1 MTTIFKIRLLLVLLT
16 VCFFVTAITVH
27 FTYDRQVILV
37 QDAKKIEEKLHR
49 KEAIIRDFI
58 QDSVQIQRLYSITPS
73 DRLYVEEMIS
83 TLTDQHQII
92 VHTYIDD
99 QLVFWSSEHLV
110 PEKRSNWEEGG
121 SGLVQMNNGWY
132 YSILHQSGDR
142 AAEFFVL
149 VKSNYQKV
157 NQYLENRF
165 SEDLISTNNLD
176 IADYTDREVYSIR
189 DLSGQYLFSV
199 KMHSQLYDSIYSDLE
214 LLMWLLGG
222 VLTLALFHIFCMSL
236 AKSGWAWLSILLFG
250 SFLFLLRMAE
260 IEWNWFATNFNS
272 GIFDPRFYASSE
284 MFPHLGGF
292 LLTLLF
298 ITWFLVYVFLVS
310 KWLELPRFFHTQ
322 PIGPPALFILCGVAL
337 YLFSYFLNG
346 MFDNLVSHSSIHFD
360 VTDML
365 YLDFYSWIGIGAL
378 SVSMLSLL
386 LAIGICIQ
394 LGNRVLPNIKH
405 FYRLLTVVFAIFMLA
420 LIILD
425 RFTIY
430 FVCFILLFYVLVWYA
445 HFGQKYIFTVSLT
458 VLLLL
463 AGIAS
468 LRQSE
473 LQQKQRQEAQKM
485 AIQELEDV
493 DDVNALALF
502 LDLEKDI
509 IQDSIIINNF
519 RRPNLQTPARVL
531 DHLKSTYFSGY
542 LSRYEV
548 AVDVYD
554 AQFLPVNKQSTDRLS
569 AYREKV
575 ISGAIKVSAYFYR
588 GNSSFGNYEYFA
600 QFPINL
606 GDEFLGM
613 LLVDM
618 SNRTFGHQGSYPGV
632 LADSRL
638 DFRQNVLMS
647 EYSYA
652 FYRSQQL
659 INQRGKYVYPVH
671 DSVYQD
677 VGLREYVQFGNDH
690 GFAHMVYK
698 PDASTTIVLSKPT
711 RGGWMQFASLSFF
724 FLVFLVFF
732 VCVFLLTWL
741 VATLSTNDFSLR
753 NLRWRYLLVS
763 NRILYS
769 TRIQLLIVI
778 AVVFTLI
785 VVGIITFWSVSNQ
798 FVKQQEN
805 TILTNAWNL
814 TKSFESRLVL
824 SESTIGKD
832 DYEEFQA
839 IAQSNALDLNLYSTS
854 GRLIFTTQP
863 RIYDLQLLSDYINPR
878 AFDHLS
884 HYARSQYLQDE
895 YIGGME
901 YKAAYTTVRNAEHEP
916 LAYLSLPAY
925 ASKLE
930 FERSTGE
937 LLNNLINIYTLVIL
951 VLGLFAAFVANRI
964 TAPLLLVQR
973 SLARTKI
980 GKQNEP
986 IFWKRN
992 DEMGRLIREYNL
1004 MIAELEQSAIKIA
1017 ESERES
1023 AWKEMARQ
1031 VAHEIRN
1038 PLTPLKLGIQQLER
1052 SWLDKDPG
1060 FEERFKRFIDSFVE
1074 QIDGLTR
1081 IATEFSD
1088 FAKMPDAQFSEYDL
1102 IEVLRN
1108 SVSVFDSYS
1117 NVTISMFIPEENEG
1131 KVRVFGDRD
1140 QLLRTFNNLIKNAI
1154 EAASSKRKCLIRIT
1168 VSIEGEHVLIA
1179 VQDNGE
1185 GIAPEVRKNLFKPNF
1200 TTKSSGTGLGLAF
1213 VKRAVDNMGGKVT
1226 YKTTLG
1232 KGTTFT
1238 IKFPRR
1244 LI

>member
-16 VCFFVTAITVH
+16 ICFFVTAITVH

-58 QDSVQIQRLYSITPS
+58 QDSVQLQRLLSITPS
-73 DRLYVEEMIS
+73 DRTHVEEMIS

-92 VHTYIDD
+92 VHSYVGD
-99 QLVFWSSEHLV
+99 QLVFWSSELLV
-110 PEKRSNWEEGG
+110 PERRTLRDEGA
-121 SGLVQMNNGWY
+121 SGLMQMNNGWY
-132 YSILHQSGDR
+132 YAIMHQAGER
-142 AAEFFVL
+142 TAAFYVL
-149 VKSNYQKV
+149 VKTNYKKV

-165 SEDLISTNNLD
+165 SEDLISTNNLE
-176 IADYTDREVYSIR
+176 IADYTDREVYNIR

-199 KMHSQLYDSIYSDLE
+199 KMDSQLYDSIYSDLE

-236 AKSGWAWLSILLFG
+236 AKSGWAWSSVLLFG
-250 SFLFLLRMAE
+250 SFLFLLRIAE

-272 GIFDPRFYASSE
+272 GIFDPRYYASSE

-292 LLTLLF
+292 LITLLF
-298 ITWFLVYVFLVS
+298 ISWFLAYVFLIS
-310 KWLELPRFFHTQ
+310 KWLELPAFFYANKL
-322 PIGPPALFILCGVAL
+322 GPPILFVLFGVAL
-337 YLFSYFLNG
+337 YLLSYFLNQ
-346 MFDNLVSHSSIHFD
+346 MFDNLVNHSSIHFD

-365 YLDFYSWIGIGAL
+365 HLDFYSWIGIIAL
-378 SVSMLSLL
+378 AVAMLSLL
-386 LAIGICIQ
+386 LAMGICIQ
-394 LGNRVLPNIKH
+394 LGNRVMPDIKK
-405 FYRLLTVVFAIFMLA
+405 FYELLTVVFALFLVA
-420 LIILD
+420 LLVVD
-425 RFTIY
+425 RLSIY
-430 FVCFILLFYVLVWYA
+430 FICFTLLFYVLVWYA

-473 LQQKQRQEAQKM
+473 LQRKQRQEAQKM
-485 AIQELEDV
+485 AIQQLEDV

-509 IQDSIIINNF
+509 VQDSIIINNF
-519 RRPNLQTPARVL
+519 RRPNAQTRSRVM

-548 AVDVYD
+548 AVDIYD
-554 AQFLPVNKQSTDRLS
+554 AQFMPILPQTTDRLS

-575 ISGAIKVSAYFYR
+575 ISGAIKVSGYFYR

-600 QFPINL
+600 QFPIHI
-606 GDEFLGM
+606 GEEFLGM

-638 DFRQNVLMS
+638 DYRQNVLMA
-647 EYSYA
+647 EYAYA
-652 FYRSQQL
+652 FYRSHQL

-671 DSVYQD
+671 DSIYHR
-677 VGLREYVQFGNDH
+677 VGLREYVQFGTDQ

-724 FLVFLVFF
+724 FLVFLIFF

-798 FVKQQEN
+798 FVKQQES
-805 TILTNAWNL
+805 TILSHAWNL

-832 DYEEFQA
+832 DYEEFRA
-839 IAQSNALDLNLYSTS
+839 IAESNALDLNLYSTS
-854 GRLIFTTQP
+854 GRLIYSTQP

-878 AFDHLS
+878 AFDHLG

-895 YIGGME
+895 RIGGME

-916 LAYLSLPAY
+916 LAFLSLPAY

-992 DEMGRLIREYNL
+992 DEMGRLIREYNV

-1060 FEERFKRFIDSFVE
+1060 FEDRFKRFIDSFVE

-1088 FAKMPDAQFSEYDL
+1088 FAKMPDAKFSEYDL

-1117 NVTISMFIPEENEG
+1117 NVSISMVVPEDEAGE
-1131 KVRVFGDRD
+1131 VRVFGDRD

-1154 EAASSKRKCLIRIT
+1154 EAASSKRKCLIRISVT
-1168 VSIEGEHVLIA
+1168 MEGEEVLIA

-1185 GIAPEVRKNLFKPNF
+1185 GIAPDVRKKLFEPNF

-1213 VKRAVDNMGGKVT
+1213 VKRAVENMGGKIT
-1226 YKTTLG
+1226 YKTTFG

-1238 IKFPRR
+1238 IRFPRR
-1244 LI
+1244 LV